1 MTTIDT
7 TTLDTLIARNDG
19 FAAHQFS
26 AGLHLRP
33 TLDTLIITCADSR
46 VDPAHVLGLGLG
58 EAVVLRNIGG
68 RITPSTLEAMA
79 LLGTIAQ
86 ADGWSPGT
94 PRGGWN
100 LVVLQH
106 TDCGMTRLVGSP
118 DLLAA
123 YFGIATDDLAAK
135 AVADPYAAVAVDVAA
150 LKATPALPGGFLVS
164 GFVYD
169 VATGRLD
176 QVVAPTLLREE

>member
-1 MTTIDT
+1 MTTVDTTTIDT
-7 TTLDTLIARNDG
+7 LISRNDN

-33 TLDTLIITCADSR
+33 TLRTMIITCADSR
-46 VDPAHVLGLGLG
+46 VDPAHVLGLALG

-68 RITPSTLEAMA
+68 RITPATLQSMAM
-79 LLGTIAQ
+79 LRTIAQ
-86 ADGWSPGT
+86 VDGGSPGS
-94 PRGGWN
+94 GWN

-106 TDCGMTRLVGSP
+106 TDCGITRLMGSP
-118 DLLAA
+118 DLLAEH
-123 YFGIATDDLAAK
+123 FGIAKDQLDAK
-135 AVADPYAAVAVDVAA
+135 AVADPYAAVKVDVAA
-150 LKATPALPGGFLVS
+150 LRANPFLPGGFVVS

-176 QVVAPTLLREE
+176 QVVAPALLREE